1 MQAKQGPFVDLLKNK
16 DDKNS
21 ELLEEVQAGYQYVR
35 KYKNQFLLKLEE
47 GARFEHVA
55 NGYCL
60 KKCFK

>member
-35 KYKNQFLLKLEE
+35 KYKN
-47 GARFEHVA
+47 
-55 NGYCL
+55 
-60 KKCFK
+60 